1 MTGPEHSNHLA
12 ARGVSVR
19 LGGVPVLRSV
29 SVAARAGEV
38 TGVVGPNG
46 AGKSTLLR
54 VLAGVLRAETGA
66 VRLGGSDLHGLPART
81 RAQRV
86 AYLPQQDAA
95 QPFTALETVLMG
107 RYPYLGRFQ
116 LEGRRD
122 RRIARAAMAR
132 TESRRFEARVLDR
145 LSGGE
150 RQRVL
155 LARAL
160 AQQAGVL
167 VLDEPLASLDL
178 RHRLAV
184 MADLRTEAA
193 GGAAVVVALHDVE
206 LAGRYCDSLVLLAAG
221 RVACCGAPHEVLVPD
236 NFETVFGVEA
246 LVSRDAATGEPRVR
260 LIGPS
265 ERTDAESNDE
275 LVS

>member
-1 MTGPEHSNHLA
+1 MTGTPGGNELA
-12 ARGVSVR
+12 ARRVTVS
-19 LGGVPVLRSV
+19 LAGVPVLRSV

-38 TGVVGPNG
+38 TGVIGPNG

-54 VLAGVLRAETGA
+54 VLAGVLRAEAGQ
-66 VRLGGSDLHGLPART
+66 VRLGGTDLQGVPAQA

-95 QPFTALETVLMG
+95 QPFTALETVLMA

-122 RRIARAAMAR
+122 RQIARAALAR
-132 TESRRFEARVLDR
+132 TESRRFEARSLDR

-155 LARAL
+155 VARAL

-184 MADLRTEAA
+184 MATLRAEAA

-206 LAGRYCDSLVLLAAG
+206 LAGRYCDRLVLLAAG
-221 RVACCGAPHEVLVPD
+221 RVAACGAPREVLVPEQ
-236 NFETVFGVEA
+236 FRAVFGVEA
-246 LVSRDAATGEPRVR
+246 RVSRDSATGEPRVW
-260 LIGPS
+260 LVGPS
-265 ERTDAESNDE
+265 ERTGMEVSDAPR
-275 LVS
+275 

>member
-1 MTGPEHSNHLA
+1 MANPRPAGNDLA

-29 SVAARAGEV
+29 SVTARAGEV
-38 TGVVGPNG
+38 TGVIGPNG

-54 VLAGVLRAETGA
+54 VLAGVLAAESGR
-66 VRLGGSDLHGLPART
+66 VRLGAADLHGLAART

-86 AYLPQQDAA
+86 AYLPQHDAA

-107 RYPYLGRFQ
+107 RYPYLRRFQ

-122 RRIARAAMAR
+122 RQIARAALAR
-132 TESRRFEARVLDR
+132 TESLRFEARGLDR

-160 AQQAGVL
+160 AGQAGVL
-167 VLDEPLASLDL
+167 LLDEPLASLDL

-184 MADLRTEAA
+184 MATLRREAA

-206 LAGRYCDSLVLLAAG
+206 LAGRYCDRLVLLAAG
-221 RVACCGAPHEVLVPD
+221 RVASSGRPGEVLVPEQ
-236 NFETVFGVEA
+236 FRAVFGVEA
-246 LVSRDAATGEPRVR
+246 LVSRDSATGEPRVW
-260 LIGPS
+260 LVGPC
-265 ERTDAESNDE
+265 ERAEAGVNDDPR
-275 LVS
+275 